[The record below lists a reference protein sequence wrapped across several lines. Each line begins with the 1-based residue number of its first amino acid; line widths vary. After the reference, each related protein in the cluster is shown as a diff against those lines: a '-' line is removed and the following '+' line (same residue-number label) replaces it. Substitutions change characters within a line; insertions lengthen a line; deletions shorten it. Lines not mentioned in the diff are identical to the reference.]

1 MVVHLVLASSSPPG
15 QSAAPSHSMFVEMHV
30 LSVQANWSGA
40 QVTVTFKD
48 ISQFIL
54 FQRDTMLYN
63 FTTLPLLGQI
73 SSSVPA
79 GQSLCPSHTLFA
91 GTHLSSGHWNSPG
104 AHTHLK
110 KNWTIVLIRKLKT
123 IKFNLGKF
131 WWHFNVV
138 LHKIKKM
145 QNIPP
150 LITKVPTVIMSVAA
164 VKVKNA
170 TSSRAEEFPFV
181 TYHSTVCT
189 NKSRPV

>member
-15 QSAAPSHSMFVEMHV
+15 QSVAPSHSMFVEMHV

-48 ISQFIL
+48 ISQFIFIPTRHYAL
-54 FQRDTMLYN
+54 QFYN
-63 FTTLPLLGQI
+63 FTSTWTNVFI
-73 SSSVPA
+73 
-79 GQSLCPSHTLFA
+79 C
-91 GTHLSSGHWNSPG
+91 SSGAISVSITHSVCRDTLVIWTLELPWCT
-104 AHTHLK
+104 HTSK
-110 KNWTIVLIRKLKT
+110 KNWTIVLVRKLKT